1 MTEKGTSTY
10 IEHLERDKQAL
21 KLEAAQQRTHITDDI
36 PLQEALENHLDE
48 DPKRLRKVKLKVDLR
63 LTLMLAFLYT
73 CAFIDRSN
81 LGNVRRLLIVL
92 SKMEILI

>member
-1 MTEKGTSTY
+1 MDSEKDTSSAHVELY
-10 IEHLERDKQAL
+10 GRDKQAL
-21 KLEAAQQRTHITDDI
+21 KLEAVQQRTHITNDI

-48 DPKRLRKVKLKVDLR
+48 DRKRLRAVKWKVDLR

-81 LGNVRRLLIVL
+81 LGNVN
-92 SKMEILI
+92 

>member
-1 MTEKGTSTY
+1 MDEKDVDSAQV
-10 IEHLERDKQAL
+10 EHYGRDKQAL
-21 KLEAAQQRTHITDDI
+21 KLEKVQQRTNITNDI

-48 DPKRLRKVKLKVDLR
+48 DPKRLKRVKWKVDLR

-81 LGNVRRLLIVL
+81 LGNVR
-92 SKMEILI
+92 